1 MFRRTIVIAWILA
14 VCCGCSGESPQEEVM
29 KIRLERSGG
38 FAGMTRTVEVDVDS
52 LSEDERSAVMGLV
65 QSADFFALP
74 ASVSSDAPAGADRFN
89 YRITV
94 ESAHGT
100 HTVEATEASAPDSL
114 EPLIDWLNRNGQ
126 PP

>member
-1 MFRRTIVIAWILA
+1 
-14 VCCGCSGESPQEEVM
+14 M

-52 LSEDERSAVMGLV
+52 LSEDERSAVTALV
-65 QSADFFALP
+65 QNADFFALP
-74 ASVSSDAPAGADRFN
+74 PSVSSTVPAGADRFN

-94 ESAHGT
+94 ESAQGA

-114 EPLIDWLNRNGQ
+114 APLIDWLNRNGQ
-126 PP
+126 QP